1 LFLRIFLW
9 FWAAMAVVVA
19 VLVVSSPFFTRSR
32 PGLERWQHDAEQMLA
47 RRVEAYARWVA
58 DGEGGSFEGFPG
70 RHRRMP
76 LEFFVFDGDGREIRD
91 RSHDRDVEK
100 LARRA
105 FESDEELSE
114 RSGSLH
120 LMARPVVAD
129 DGSRLV
135 VVGALRRPPRPTD
148 LLEPRILIP
157 RLASLGLIVG
167 LLCLW
172 LARHL
177 SSPVASLRKAAR
189 HLSDGDL
196 TARVGPPVSRRRDE
210 LGDLAR
216 DFDGMAERL
225 EALVD
230 SQRRLLRDVSHE
242 LRSPLARLEVAL
254 ELARNKAG
262 EAAERP
268 LDRIEREAH
277 RLDSLIEQLLALDRL
292 ESGQMTPASE
302 DVNLGALLEEVAADA
317 RYEARRAGRKVELQ
331 AEPGVRISGSTDLL
345 RSAFEN
351 VVRNAVAYTRDGTT
365 VEVEC
370 RLEPAEE
377 PVAVIEVRDR
387 GPGVSEKDLE
397 HLFEP
402 FYRVA
407 EARDRQSGGIG
418 LGLAITARAVRLHGG
433 TIAARNRPDG
443 GLEVTVRLPV
453 GSSDP
458 TW

>member
-1 LFLRIFLW
+1 
-9 FWAAMAVVVA
+9 
-19 VLVVSSPFFTRSR
+19 
-32 PGLERWQHDAEQMLA
+32 
-47 RRVEAYARWVA
+47 
-58 DGEGGSFEGFPG
+58 
-70 RHRRMP
+70 
-76 LEFFVFDGDGREIRD
+76 
-91 RSHDRDVEK
+91 
-100 LARRA
+100 
-105 FESDEELSE
+105 
-114 RSGSLH
+114 
-120 LMARPVVAD
+120 
-129 DGSRLV
+129 
-135 VVGALRRPPRPTD
+135 
-148 LLEPRILIP
+148 
-157 RLASLGLIVG
+157 
-167 LLCLW
+167 
-172 LARHL
+172 
-177 SSPVASLRKAAR
+177 
-189 HLSDGDL
+189 
-196 TARVGPPVSRRRDE
+196 
-210 LGDLAR
+210 
-216 DFDGMAERL
+216 
-225 EALVD
+225 
-230 SQRRLLRDVSHE
+230 
-242 LRSPLARLEVAL
+242 LARLEVAL

-262 EAAERP
+262 EAAEQP